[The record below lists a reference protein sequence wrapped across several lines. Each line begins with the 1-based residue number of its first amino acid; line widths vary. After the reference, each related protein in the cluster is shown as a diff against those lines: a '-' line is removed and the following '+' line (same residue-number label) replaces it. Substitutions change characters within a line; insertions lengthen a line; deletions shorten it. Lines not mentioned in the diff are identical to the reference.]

1 MQINAMIDKACFQWT
16 LTFMRNP
23 MIVSTSMEGPHRA
36 GRLGAWVRA
45 IASGFARAGA
55 FQHRDETYPVR
66 SRNPR
71 DLPDSQIAQHPEPRV
86 DVQRA
91 SITPAWSILLLTNKT
106 STRLTSI
113 KSTLTEL

>member
-71 DLPDSQIAQHPEPRV
+71 DLPDLTNRADIGTRV